1 MKILKLKK
9 AFLLSLFVCISVY
22 GFSQIQGSVKD
33 TLNQPIAFANVLLMH
48 AKDSSVVSGVMAT
61 EEGTYSIT
69 EFKPGTYL
77 IGVSL
82 IGYKPAWT
90 SPFEVKSS
98 NDHIHEQAIIVE
110 PDVHQIKDVNVVAK
124 KPIYE
129 LKMDR
134 MVVNVEN
141 SITSSGN
148 TALEILEKSPGVLV
162 DRQNSSISMAGKGG
176 VQVIINGK
184 QNRMPIEA
192 VMQMLDGMNADNV
205 KRIELITTPPA
216 KYDAEGNAGII
227 NIVLQKS
234 EDFGTN
240 GTFSLGAGMSDR
252 EKMNAS
258 LNLNHHVEK
267 FNFYGMYNVNFNN
280 QKSNIT
286 TYNSFQQGNNSVE
299 SYGKS
304 IRSALIL
311 YQNIRMGIDYT
322 LSSKTTLS
330 FLTNG
335 YIRDYDMD
343 AYNNINYFTEGVETN
358 LSRLETKELNKW
370 IHGMGNLNLNHR
382 FHEEEVLDFNVDYLN
397 YHNDNPSDFTL
408 ENYQSSGDFIDG
420 EDIEIT
426 KTTPIDILVGAV
438 DYTNRKNEKIKWELG
453 LKETLTWFTN
463 DVAVKYFRDGRW
475 EYDPELTNK
484 SWLNEN
490 ISAAYA
496 SVNWQMTENTGVTAG
511 LRYEYLNSVLDTEE
525 EKGIVDLHYGKLFPT
540 FYTSHKLNENNTIQF
555 SYSKRIDRPTFNEL
569 APFVTFVTPETFV
582 AGNEN
587 LVPAMSDIF
596 RLDYQMKSYILSFSY
611 TNTKNSISRFQPV
624 WSEDGERQ
632 YFVSRNMD
640 KSENVS
646 GVLALPVTV
655 TEWWKMQNNI
665 SWVWQRLATDYEGT
679 AINYKQNYYNVSTN
693 QSFTISKQVSAEV
706 SGFYRSKSLAGI
718 FVQKPL
724 GRLDLGI
731 QWSSKSQ
738 NSRLNLNL
746 SDVFKTQLIKR
757 EAKVPELGID
767 NSFELDFEPRVLR
780 LTFTHNFGNKAIKIR
795 KRNTA
800 SEEEQRRVTN

>member
-1 MKILKLKK
+1 MS
-9 AFLLSLFVCISVY
+9 LLVCIS
-22 GFSQIQGSVKD
+22 GTIFAQIQGAVKD
-33 TLNQPIAFANVLLMH
+33 PLNRPVPFANVLLLNE
-48 AKDSSVVSGVMAT
+48 ADSLVVSGVMAN
-61 EEGTYSIT
+61 EEGTYIFT
-69 EFKPGTYL
+69 EFKPGKYIL
-77 IGVSL
+77 GVSL
-82 IGYKPAWT
+82 IGYKPAW
-90 SPFEVKSS
+90 SAPFEIKTS
-98 NDHIHEQAIIVE
+98 NDHLHEEPIIVE
-110 PDVHQIKDVNVVAK
+110 NEAQQIQDVDVVAK

-148 TALEILEKSPGVLV
+148 TALEILEKSPGIIV
-162 DRQNSSISMAGKGG
+162 DRQNSNISMAGKGG

-184 QNRMPIEA
+184 QNRMPLEA

-216 KYDAEGNAGII
+216 KYEAEGNAGII

-240 GTFSLGAGMSDR
+240 GTFSLGAGVAKR

-280 QKSNIT
+280 QRSSIT
-286 TYNSFQQGNNSVE
+286 TYRSFPENDNVVE
-299 SYGKS
+299 SNGKS
-304 IRSALIL
+304 IRSALVL
-311 YQNIRMGIDYT
+311 YQNIRMGFDYT

-330 FLTNG
+330 LLTNG
-335 YIRDYDMD
+335 YIRDYEMD
-343 AYNNINYFTEGVETN
+343 AWNNINYLTDNVESSR
-358 LSRLETKELNKW
+358 SRLETEELNKW
-370 IHGMGNLNLNHR
+370 IHGMGNINLNHR
-382 FHEEEVLDFNVDYLN
+382 FHEEEVLDFNIDYLN

-408 ENYQSSGDFIDG
+408 ENYGSSGEFIDG
-420 EDIEIT
+420 EDIAIT

-438 DYTNRKNEKIKWELG
+438 DYSNSKNEKLKWELG
-453 LKETLTWFTN
+453 FKETLTWFTN
-463 DVAVKYFRDGRW
+463 DVAVQYFRDGHW

-490 ISAAYA
+490 ITAVYGSA
-496 SVNWQMTENTGVTAG
+496 NWQMTEKTGVTAG
-511 LRYEYLNSVLDTEE
+511 LRYEYLNSVLDTKE

-540 FYTSHKLNENNTIQF
+540 FYVSQKLYKNNTVQF

-587 LVPAMSDIF
+587 LLPAMSDIF
-596 RLDYQMKSYILSFSY
+596 RIDYQLKSYILSFSY
-611 TNTKNSISRFQPV
+611 TTTDNSISRFQPV
-624 WSEDGERQ
+624 YSEDGERQ
-632 YFVSRNMD
+632 YFISKNMD
-640 KSENVS
+640 KSENIS
-646 GVLALPVTV
+646 ALLALPTTV
-655 TEWWKMQNNI
+655 TDWWKMQNSI

-679 AINYKQNYYNVSTN
+679 DIDYKQNYYNISSN
-693 QSFTISKQVSAEV
+693 QSFTISKQFSAEI

-724 GRLDLGI
+724 GRLDLGV
-731 QWSSKSQ
+731 QWRSKSQ
-738 NSRLNLNL
+738 NSRLNLNI
-746 SDVFKTQLIKR
+746 SDVFKTQLLKR
-757 EAKVPELGID
+757 EAHIPELNID
-767 NSFELDFEPRVLR
+767 NYYELDFEPRVLR

-795 KRNTA
+795 ERNTA
-800 SEEEQRRVTN
+800 SEEEQKRVTN

>member
-1 MKILKLKK
+1 MKIITTKNSL
-9 AFLLSLFVCISVY
+9 LLSVFVCISVT

-33 TLNQPIAFANVLLMH
+33 ALNQPIPFANVLLMN
-48 AKDSSVVSGVMAT
+48 ANDSSVVSGVMAS

-82 IGYKPAWT
+82 IGYKPAW
-90 SPFEVKSS
+90 SSLFEIKST

-162 DRQNSSISMAGKGG
+162 DRQNSNISMAGKGG

-184 QNRMPIEA
+184 QNRIPIEA

-240 GTFSLGAGMSDR
+240 GTFSLGAGMANR

-280 QKSNIT
+280 QKSSIL
-286 TYNSFQQGNNSVE
+286 TYRSLLEDNNSVE

-304 IRSALIL
+304 VRSALIL
-311 YQNIRMGIDYT
+311 YQNIRMGFDYT

-330 FLTNG
+330 VLTNG
-335 YIRDYDMD
+335 YIRDFEMD
-343 AYNNINYFTEGVETN
+343 AYNNINYFTEGVETS
-358 LSRLETKELNKW
+358 LSRLENTELNKW
-370 IHGMGNLNLNHR
+370 IHGMGNINLNHR
-382 FHEEEVLDFNVDYLN
+382 FHEEEILDFNIDYLN
-397 YHNDNPSDFTL
+397 YYNDNPSDFTL
-408 ENYQSSGDFIDG
+408 ENYDGLGEFIDG
-420 EDIEIT
+420 EDIGIT

-438 DYTNRKNEKIKWELG
+438 DYSNRKNEKLKWELG
-453 LKETLTWFTN
+453 FKETLTWFTN
-463 DVAVKYFRDGRW
+463 DVAVQYFRDGQW

-490 ISAAYA
+490 ITAFYG
-496 SVNWQMTENTGVTAG
+496 SVNWQMTEKTGVTAG
-511 LRYEYLNSVLDTEE
+511 LRYEYLNSVLDTQE
-525 EKGIVDLHYGKLFPT
+525 EKAVVDLHYGKLFPT

-587 LVPAMSDIF
+587 LLPAMSDIF
-596 RLDYQMKSYILSFSY
+596 RVDYQLKSYILSLSY
-611 TNTKNSISRFQPV
+611 TTTKNSISRFQPV
-624 WSEDGERQ
+624 LSEDGDRQ
-632 YFVSRNMD
+632 YFISKNMD
-640 KSENVS
+640 KSENFS
-646 GVLALPVTV
+646 AVLALPITV

-665 SWVWQRLATDYEGT
+665 SWVWQRLATDYEGI
-679 AINYKQNYYNVSTN
+679 AIKYKQNYYNISSN
-693 QSFTISKQVSAEV
+693 QSFTISTQFSAEV

-718 FVQKPL
+718 FEQKPL
-724 GRLDLGI
+724 GRLDLGV
-731 QWSSKSQ
+731 QWRSKSQ

-757 EAKVPELGID
+757 EAHIPELQID
-767 NSFELDFEPRVLR
+767 NYYELDFEPRVLR
-780 LTFTHNFGNKAIKIR
+780 LTFTHNFGNKAIKMR

-800 SEEEQRRVTN
+800 SEEEQKRVTN

>member
-1 MKILKLKK
+1 MKITKFKR
-9 AFLLSLFVCISVY
+9 AFLLSIFVGIS
-22 GFSQIQGSVKD
+22 GTIFAQIQGAVKD
-33 TLNQPIAFANVLLMH
+33 PLNRPVPFANVLLLNE
-48 AKDSSVVSGVMAT
+48 ADSLVVSGVMAN
-61 EEGTYSIT
+61 EEGTYIFT
-69 EFKPGTYL
+69 DFKPGKYIL
-77 IGVSL
+77 GVSL
-82 IGYKPAWT
+82 IGYKPAW
-90 SPFEVKSS
+90 SAPFEIKTS
-98 NDHIHEQAIIVE
+98 NDHLHEEPIIVE
-110 PDVHQIKDVNVVAK
+110 TEAQQIQDVDVVAK

-148 TALEILEKSPGVLV
+148 TALEILEKSPGIIV
-162 DRQNSSISMAGKGG
+162 DRQNNNISMAGKGG

-184 QNRMPIEA
+184 QNRMPLEA

-216 KYDAEGNAGII
+216 KYEAEGNAGII

-240 GTFSLGAGMSDR
+240 GTFSLGAGVAKR

-280 QKSNIT
+280 QRSSIT
-286 TYNSFQQGNNSVE
+286 TYRSFPANDNIVE
-299 SYGKS
+299 SNGKS
-304 IRSALIL
+304 IRSALVL
-311 YQNIRMGIDYT
+311 YQNIRMGFDYT

-330 FLTNG
+330 LLTNG
-335 YIRDYDMD
+335 YIRDYEMD
-343 AYNNINYFTEGVETN
+343 AWNNINYLTDNVESSR
-358 LSRLETKELNKW
+358 SRLETEELNKW
-370 IHGMGNLNLNHR
+370 IHGMGNINLNHR
-382 FHEEEVLDFNVDYLN
+382 FHEEEVLDFNIDYLN

-408 ENYQSSGDFIDG
+408 ENYGSSGEFIDG

-438 DYTNRKNEKIKWELG
+438 DYSNSKNEKLKWELG
-453 LKETLTWFTN
+453 FKETLTWFTN
-463 DVAVKYFRDGRW
+463 DVAVQYFRDGQW

-490 ISAAYA
+490 ITAVYGSA
-496 SVNWQMTENTGVTAG
+496 NWQMTEKTGVTAG
-511 LRYEYLNSVLDTEE
+511 LRYEYLNSVLDTKE

-540 FYTSHKLNENNTIQF
+540 FYVSQKLNKNNTVQF

-587 LVPAMSDIF
+587 LLPAMSDIF
-596 RLDYQMKSYILSFSY
+596 RIDYQLKSYILSFSY
-611 TNTKNSISRFQPV
+611 TTTDNSISRFQPV
-624 WSEDGERQ
+624 YSEDGERQ
-632 YFVSRNMD
+632 YFISKNMD
-640 KSENVS
+640 KSENFS
-646 GVLALPVTV
+646 ALLALPITV
-655 TEWWKMQNNI
+655 TDWWKMQNSI

-679 AINYKQNYYNVSTN
+679 DIDYKQNYHNISSN
-693 QSFTISKQVSAEV
+693 QSFTINKQFSAEI

-724 GRLDLGI
+724 GRLDLGV
-731 QWSSKSQ
+731 QWRSKSQ
-738 NSRLNLNL
+738 NSRLNLNI
-746 SDVFKTQLIKR
+746 SDVFKTQLLKR
-757 EAKVPELGID
+757 EAHIPELNID
-767 NSFELDFEPRVLR
+767 NYYELDFEPRVLR

-795 KRNTA
+795 ERNTA
-800 SEEEQRRVTN
+800 SEEEQKRVTN

>member
-1 MKILKLKK
+1 MKSSLLRLLVLTV
-9 AFLLSLFVCISVY
+9 ALTSMFLN

-33 TLNQPIAFANVLLMH
+33 SLNRPVAFANVQLMNVL
-48 AKDSSVVSGVMAT
+48 DSSQVTGVMAT
-61 EEGTYSIT
+61 EEGTYMIS
-69 EFKPGTYL
+69 EFSPGRFF
-77 IGVSL
+77 IGVSAV
-82 IGYKPAWT
+82 GYKPAW
-90 SPFEVKSS
+90 SASFEIKSS
-98 NDHIHEQAIIVE
+98 NDHVHLDPIIVE
-110 PDVHQIKDVNVVAK
+110 SNVYQINDVDVVAK

-184 QNRMPIEA
+184 QSRMPIEA

-240 GTFSLGAGMSDR
+240 GNFSLGAGVAKH

-280 QKSNIT
+280 QRSSIT
-286 TYNSFQQGNNSVE
+286 TYRSFEQDNDIVE

-304 IRSALIL
+304 NRSALIL
-311 YQNIRMGIDYT
+311 YQNIRMGVDYT

-330 FLTNG
+330 LLTNG
-335 YIRDYDMD
+335 YIRDFEMD
-343 AYNNINYFTEGVETN
+343 AYNNINYLIENVESSR
-358 LSRLETKELNKW
+358 SRLETDELNKW
-370 IHGMGNLNLNHR
+370 IHGMGNINLNHR
-382 FHEEEVLDFNVDYLN
+382 FHEEEVLDLNIDYLN
-397 YHNDNPSDFTL
+397 YYNNNPSDFTL
-408 ENYQSSGDFIDG
+408 ENYDPTGEFIDG

-438 DYTNRKNEKIKWELG
+438 DYSNRKNEKVKWELG
-453 LKETLTWFTN
+453 FKETLTWFNN

-490 ISAAYA
+490 ITAFYGSL
-496 SVNWQMTENTGVTAG
+496 NWQLSEKIGITAG

-540 FYTSHKLNENNTIQF
+540 FYASQKLNENNTIQF

-569 APFVTFVTPETFV
+569 APFVTFVTPESFV

-587 LVPAMSDIF
+587 LLPAMSDIF
-596 RLDYQMKSYILSFSY
+596 RLDYQLKSYIMSLSY

-624 WSEDGERQ
+624 YSEDGERQ
-632 YFVSRNMD
+632 YFISRNMD
-640 KSENVS
+640 KSENFSV
-646 GVLALPVTV
+646 VLALPITV
-655 TEWWKMQNNI
+655 TEWWKMQNSI
-665 SWVWQRLATDYEGT
+665 SWVWQRVATDYEGT
-679 AINYKQNYYNVSTN
+679 YIDYRQNYYNLSSN
-693 QSFTISKQVSAEV
+693 QSFAISDQVSAEV

-718 FVQKPL
+718 FVQKPM
-724 GRLDLGI
+724 GRLDLGV
-731 QWSSKSQ
+731 QWRSKSQ
-738 NSRLNLNL
+738 NSRLNLNV
-746 SDVFKTQLIKR
+746 SDVFKTQVLKR
-757 EAKVPELGID
+757 EAHVPELKID
-767 NSFELDFEPRVLR
+767 NYYALDWEPRVLR
-780 LTFTHNFGNKAIKIR
+780 LTFTHNFGNKAIKMR

-800 SEEEQRRVTN
+800 SEEEQRRVTQ

>member
-1 MKILKLKK
+1 MKIILPKNLL
-9 AFLLSLFVCISVY
+9 LLSLFICISIT
-22 GFSQIQGSVKD
+22 GFAQIQGSVKD
-33 TLNQPIAFANVLLMH
+33 ALNQPIPFANVLLMN
-48 AKDSSVVSGVMAT
+48 AKDSSVVSGVMAS

-82 IGYKPAWT
+82 IGYKPAW
-90 SPFEVKSS
+90 SSLFEINSS

-162 DRQNSSISMAGKGG
+162 DRQNSNISMAGKGG

-240 GTFSLGAGMSDR
+240 GTFSLGAGMADR

-280 QKSNIT
+280 QKSSIT
-286 TYNSFQQGNNSVE
+286 TYRSLLQDNYSVE

-304 IRSALIL
+304 VRSALIL
-311 YQNIRMGIDYT
+311 YQNIRMGFDYT

-330 FLTNG
+330 MLTNG
-335 YIRDYDMD
+335 YIRDFEMD
-343 AYNNINYFTEGVETN
+343 AYNNINYFTEGEETR
-358 LSRLETKELNKW
+358 LSRLENTELNKW
-370 IHGMGNLNLNHR
+370 IHGMGNINLNHR
-382 FHEEEVLDFNVDYLN
+382 FHEEEILDFNIDYLN
-397 YHNDNPSDFTL
+397 YYNDNPSDFTL
-408 ENYQSSGDFIDG
+408 ENYDGLGEFIDG
-420 EDIEIT
+420 EDIGIT

-438 DYTNRKNEKIKWELG
+438 DYSNRKNESLKWEFG
-453 LKETLTWFTN
+453 FKETMTWFTN
-463 DVAVKYFRDGRW
+463 DVAVQNFRDGQW
-475 EYDPELTNK
+475 EYDPDLTNK

-490 ISAAYA
+490 ITAVYG
-496 SVNWQMTENTGVTAG
+496 SVNWQLSEKTGVTAG
-511 LRYEYLNSVLDTEE
+511 LRYEYLNSVLDTQE
-525 EKGIVDLHYGKLFPT
+525 EKAVVDLHYGKLFPT

-569 APFVTFVTPETFV
+569 APFVTFVTPESFV

-587 LVPAMSDIF
+587 LLPAMSDIF
-596 RLDYQMKSYILSFSY
+596 RVDYQLKSYILSLSY
-611 TNTKNSISRFQPV
+611 TTTKNSISRFQPV
-624 WSEDGERQ
+624 LGEDGDRQ
-632 YFVSRNMD
+632 YFISRNMD
-640 KSENVS
+640 KSENFS
-646 GVLALPVTV
+646 ALLALPITV

-665 SWVWQRLATDYEGT
+665 SWVWQQLATDYEGI
-679 AINYKQNYYNVSTN
+679 AINYKQNYYNISSN
-693 QSFTISKQVSAEV
+693 QSFTISTQFSAEV
-706 SGFYRSKSLAGI
+706 SGFYRSRSLAGI
-718 FVQKPL
+718 FEQKPL
-724 GRLDLGI
+724 GRLDLGV
-731 QWSSKSQ
+731 QWRSKNQ

-757 EAKVPELGID
+757 EAHVPELQID
-767 NSFELDFEPRVLR
+767 NYYELDFEPRVLR
-780 LTFTHNFGNKAIKIR
+780 LTFTHNFGNKAIKMR

-800 SEEEQRRVTN
+800 SEEEQKRVTN